1 MKYKNRI
8 TSGIGAIII
17 VGSLICLYMG
27 KMDGVQCGA
36 IITIGTGFFL
46 TKDHNQ

>member
-1 MKYKNRI
+1 MKYKNRL
-8 TSGIGAIII
+8 TSIIGAVVI

-27 KMDGVQCGA
+27 KMDGIQTAA

-46 TKDHNQ
+46 SKDHDK